1 MSACDTLPVSMGT
14 LDNHE
19 GPWSEADYLALG
31 ETHHRIELLDGS
43 LLVTPSPNDHHQE
56 IMGNLRD
63 SLRPAAR
70 AADLRAPQAPNIR
83 LATGRIL
90 IPDLAVKR
98 GPTETAVSDAADV
111 VLVCEITS
119 PSNAE
124 TDRGLK
130 MLAYAA
136 AGIPWC
142 LLVEPDF
149 TDYAAITLRLFR
161 LEDGAYIEHAV
172 AKHGETLS
180 TREPF
185 AMSVDTTFLL
195 DY

>member
-1 MSACDTLPVSMGT
+1 MGT
-14 LDNHE
+14 LDDHE
-19 GPWSEADYLALG
+19 GPWSETDYLALG

-70 AADLRAPQAPNIR
+70 TADLRAPQAPNIR

-90 IPDLAVKR
+90 IPDLAVKK
-98 GPTETAVSDAADV
+98 GPTGAAVSDAADV

-119 PSNAE
+119 PSN
-124 TDRGLK
+124 TKIDRGLK

-136 AGIPWC
+136 AGIPWY
-142 LLVEPDF
+142 LLAEPDF
-149 TDYAAITLRLFR
+149 TDYPSVSLRLFR
-161 LEDGAYIEHAV
+161 LADGAYIEHAV
-172 AKHGETLS
+172 AKHGEKLTS
-180 TREPF
+180 QEPF
-185 AMSVDTTFLL
+185 AMSIDTTFLL